1 MQLFKDAFP
10 VTLCLHPPCQLQGG
24 GSCNLS
30 HIFDSCQRQANH
42 KDPICAGISCYLTKD
57 TPMYLKDSLAVG
69 EETCT
74 TSSASK

>member
-1 MQLFKDAFP
+1 MQLFKYTFS
-10 VTLCLHPPCQLQGG
+10 VTLCLHTPCQLQGE
-24 GSCNLS
+24 GSYNLS

-57 TPMYLKDSLAVG
+57 TPMYLEDILAVG
-69 EETCT
+69 GETCT